1 MSTALVPIIAG
12 GLGLASAYMGAN
24 AAKSAGNRQAEAAR
38 EAQAA
43 TEARY
48 QQTRQDLLPFIQNG
62 YGANQALRG
71 LTGLNEG
78 ENPLTAPLTR
88 QYTGADLENT
98 PGYQFTR
105 DQGLKGLYNSYAAR
119 GLGNSSAAL
128 KGGARYTT
136 GLAQKTFN
144 DQLQND
150 INQRK
155 MTYEMLFG
163 QNKLGAEMAGGL
175 AKTGQEYQGA
185 TNTLMGTAA
194 SGLGGADVGAAKNWQ
209 ALFNPLAQYGAMYAV
224 NPDLF
229 RQQTAE
235 ALRRSATGIFGPASS
250 PASG

>member
-1 MSTALVPIIAG
+1 MSSLVPIIAG
-12 GLGLASAYMGAN
+12 GLGLASAFTGAN
-24 AAKSAGNRQAEAAR
+24 AAESAGNRQAEAAR
-38 EAQAA
+38 AAQAA

-48 QQTRQDLLPFIQNG
+48 QQTRQDLLPFIQSG

-78 ENPLTAPLTR
+78 GNPLTAPLTR

-98 PGYQFTR
+98 PGYQFTL
-105 DQGLKGLYNSYAAR
+105 DQGLKGLYNGYAAR

-155 MTYEMLFG
+155 LTYDVLFG
-163 QNKLGAEMAGGL
+163 QNRLGAEMAGGL

-194 SGLGGADVGAAKNWQ
+194 TGLGAGEIGAAQNWQ
-209 ALFNPLAQYGAMYAV
+209 ALLNPLAQYGAMYAV

-235 ALRRSATGIFGPASS
+235 ALRRGATGIFGPASA
-250 PASG
+250 PARY